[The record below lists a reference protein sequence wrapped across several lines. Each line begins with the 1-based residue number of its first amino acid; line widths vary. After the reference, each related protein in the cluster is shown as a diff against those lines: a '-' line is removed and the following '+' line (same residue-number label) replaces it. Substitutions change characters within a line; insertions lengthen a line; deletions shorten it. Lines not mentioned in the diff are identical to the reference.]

1 MFTKLDSRGHDNSQL
16 TNLVSQILPR
26 ISRFVHNLNPKRERS
41 GRAGGFESEGVLD
54 IRASHRQT
62 GLTVGLRYYQ
72 PEGVLDTEVA
82 ALSGLTL
89 NSFAILNLETPC
101 YGTYSS

>member
-54 IRASHRQT
+54 
-62 GLTVGLRYYQ
+62 
-72 PEGVLDTEVA
+72 TEVA